1 MNRSLRILTITTNED
16 EPIVVKVLA
25 NDRDADGDLLNV
37 VSLVE
42 PRHGTVRINPDNTL
56 TYTPDVRF
64 NGTDSFAYTIGDGR
78 DGTDTGTVTV
88 NVLPV
93 LQRLTAPSRST
104 TIALTSDD
112 RRAVLVNRE
121 TQSLSVIEVR
131 DQNGLDTAKLLAEV
145 AVGNEPRFVAL
156 SPDDQEA
163 YVTNALDSTVAVVS
177 LLGSDAFRVV
187 AQIPV
192 GTEPRGL
199 AITPNGTRLFV
210 ANHTAGTVSIIDP
223 LARSVIGTVP
233 VGGNPMAVAIT
244 NNGDADD
251 QDERVFVTQFF
262 AELIPGGPGEGFD
275 TGKRGVVQTFPV
287 ANPGA
292 ITRITLSPLANAG
305 FTADRTAFC
314 LQTSPNPSLLHS
326 TIFCPN
332 LAAPPGSPTITQV
345 PQGAFP
351 NQLLSAVIFGNRLF
365 LPSIGAAPEPP
376 VQFTV
381 NVQALVHVVDTTGLV
396 EQTALHVNLNNDIK
410 TEVPPANPTGSLGR
424 LFGNDL
430 VAIDANARDIRGFP
444 GGCLPGRQPGWQLR
458 RAGEP

>member
-1 MNRSLRILTITTNED
+1 M
-16 EPIVVKVLA
+16 
-25 NDRDADGDLLNV
+25 
-37 VSLVE
+37 
-42 PRHGTVRINPDNTL
+42 NPDNTI
-56 TYTPDVRF
+56 TYTPDARF
-64 NGTDSFAYTIGDGR
+64 NGTDTFAYTIGDGR

-88 NVLPV
+88 TVLPV
-93 LQRLTAPSRST
+93 QQRLATPSRST

-112 RRAVLVNRE
+112 RRVVAVNRE

-163 YVTNALDSTVAVVS
+163 YVTNALDGTVAVVA

-192 GTEPRGL
+192 DTEPRGL
-199 AITPNGTRLFV
+199 AITPNGTRLLV

-223 LARSVIGTVP
+223 IARSVIGTVP

-251 QDERVFVTQFF
+251 HDERAFVTQFL

-275 TGKRGVVQTFPV
+275 TGKRGIVQTFPV
-287 ANPGA
+287 ANPSA
-292 ITRITLSPLANAG
+292 ITRITVSPLANVG

-314 LQTSPNPSLLHS
+314 PQTSPNPPLLHS

-332 LAAPPGSPTITQV
+332 LTAPPGSPAITQA

-351 NQLLSAVIFGNRLF
+351 N
-365 LPSIGAAPEPP
+365 
-376 VQFTV
+376 
-381 NVQALVHVVDTTGLV
+381 
-396 EQTALHVNLNNDIK
+396 
-410 TEVPPANPTGSLGR
+410 
-424 LFGNDL
+424 
-430 VAIDANARDIRGFP
+430 
-444 GGCLPGRQPGWQLR
+444 
-458 RAGEP
+458 